1 MTMGLGDRPG
11 LRTWGYNSLSVLKNK
26 LLLILSFGHFAVDF
40 YASFMSLIWPLLV
53 GPLGLTYGLVG
64 IASTVYTIASS
75 LAQPIF
81 GYLGDRFG
89 SRFLAALGLAWIAT
103 FMGLIGFVGS
113 YPALLLVVA
122 MIGLGPAAF
131 HPQGAMNAAIVSGRQ
146 KASGMSVFSLGGIAA
161 FSLGPLVGSWLFT
174 TTLGLKSTTLLVVPG
189 LLAALWLYRSMLVI
203 EQHKEATAER
213 RANVSPARIN
223 LLGLVALIVV
233 ISLRAWVFSATTTY
247 IPLLYKSQDLPLTF
261 SGQLLFL
268 MMLAGAVGV
277 FTGGLLAD
285 RFGRR
290 RITALSLFLL
300 APATYL
306 FYQSPIVL
314 APLTG
319 MLFGFLGETSL
330 PITVVMGQELMPR
343 HVGVVSGLIFGLA
356 FVTGGLGVS
365 LTGLMADHWG
375 LLPALSVLPVLPLAA
390 ALLCLPLPKDA

>member
-1 MTMGLGDRPG
+1 
-11 LRTWGYNSLSVLKNK
+11 LSVLKNK
-26 LLLILSFGHFAVDF
+26 LLLILSFGHFATDF
-40 YASFMSLIWPLLV
+40 YASLMSLVWPLLV

-81 GYLGDRFG
+81 GYLGDRSG
-89 SRFLAALGLAWIAT
+89 RSRFLAALGLAWIAIFT
-103 FMGLIGFVGS
+103 GLIGFVGS

-146 KASGMSVFSLGGIAA
+146 KASGMSIFSLGGIIA
-161 FSLGPLVGSWLFT
+161 FSVGPLIASRLFT
-174 TTLGLKSTTLLVVPG
+174 TALGLKSTTLLIVPG

-203 EQHKEATAER
+203 EQHKEATAETR
-213 RANVSPARIN
+213 TNALPTKIN

-247 IPLLYKSQDLPLTF
+247 IPLLYQARGLPLTF
-261 SGQLLFL
+261 TGQLLFL
-268 MMLAGAVGV
+268 MLLAGAVGV

-290 RITALSLFLL
+290 QITALSLFLL

-306 FYQSPIVL
+306 FYQSPMVL

>member
-1 MTMGLGDRPG
+1 
-11 LRTWGYNSLSVLKNK
+11 LSVLKNK
-26 LLLILSFGHFAVDF
+26 LLLILSFGHFAADF
-40 YASFMSLIWPLLV
+40 YASFMSLVWPLLV

-81 GYLGDRFG
+81 GYLGDRFA
-89 SRFLAALGLAWIAT
+89 SRFLAALGLAWIAI

-113 YPALLLVVA
+113 YPILLLVVA

-146 KASGMSVFSLGGIAA
+146 KASGMSIFSLGGIIA

-174 TTLGLKSTTLLVVPG
+174 TALGLKSTILLVVPG

-203 EQHKEATAER
+203 EQRKEAAAEAR
-213 RANVSPARIN
+213 TNVSSAKIN
-223 LLGLVALIVV
+223 LLGLVALIGV

-247 IPLLYKSQDLPLTF
+247 IPLLYQSRDLPLTF
-261 SGQLLFL
+261 SGRLLFL
-268 MMLAGAVGV
+268 MLLAGAVGV

-300 APATYL
+300 APVTYL
-306 FYQSPIVL
+306 FYQSPMVL
-314 APLTG
+314 VPITG
-319 MLFGFLGETSL
+319 MIFGFLGETSL
-330 PITVVMGQELMPR
+330 PITVVMGQEMMPR
-343 HVGVVSGLIFGLA
+343 YVGVVSGLIYGLA

-365 LTGLMADHWG
+365 LTGVMADRWG
-375 LLPALSVLPVLPLAA
+375 LLPALSLLSALPLAA
-390 ALLCLPLPKDA
+390 ATLCLPLPKDA

>member
-1 MTMGLGDRPG
+1 M
-11 LRTWGYNSLSVLKNK
+11 SVLKNK
-26 LLLILSFGHFAVDF
+26 LLLILSFGHFATDF
-40 YASFMSLIWPLLV
+40 YASFMSLVWPLLV

-81 GYLGDRFG
+81 GYLGDRFAG
-89 SRFLAALGLAWIAT
+89 SRFLAALGLAWTVI
-103 FMGLIGFVGS
+103 FMGLIGFVGN
-113 YPALLLVVA
+113 YPILLLVVA

-146 KASGMSVFSLGGIAA
+146 KASGMSIFSLGGIVA
-161 FSLGPLVGSWLFT
+161 FALGPLVGSRLFT
-174 TTLGLKSTTLLVVPG
+174 TTWGLKSTTLLIVPG
-189 LLAALWLYRSMLVI
+189 LLAALWLYRSMLVV
-203 EQHKEATAER
+203 EQHKEATAETR
-213 RANVSPARIN
+213 TNAVATKIN

-247 IPLLYKSQDLPLTF
+247 IPLLYQSRGLPLTF
-261 SGQLLFL
+261 TGQLLFL
-268 MMLAGAVGV
+268 MLLAGAVGV

-306 FYQSPIVL
+306 FYQSPMVL
-314 APLTG
+314 APFTG
-319 MLFGFLGETSL
+319 MLFGLLGETSL

-375 LLPALSVLPVLPLAA
+375 LLPALSLLPVLPLAA
-390 ALLCLPLPKDA
+390 AILCLPLPKDE